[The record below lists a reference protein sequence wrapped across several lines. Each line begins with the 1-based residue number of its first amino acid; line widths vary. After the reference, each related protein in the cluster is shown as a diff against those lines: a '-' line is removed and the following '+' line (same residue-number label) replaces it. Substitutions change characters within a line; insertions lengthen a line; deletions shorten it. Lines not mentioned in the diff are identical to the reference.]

1 MGLHYVCF
9 VLATLARH
17 TDIFGNFVVEV
28 IYRVIT
34 LSYNYDSQQLSFL
47 LPTQHLTTLFS
58 DAIAP
63 LPAIPAP
70 PYISVTKYKGEN
82 IYRLAMTE
90 MGGILQLMQW
100 SINSILIIN
109 QPANDY
115 SSLVYE

>member
-9 VLATLARH
+9 VLATLASH
-17 TDIFGNFVVEV
+17 TDKFGNCVVQV
-28 IYRVIT
+28 VYRLIKLT
-34 LSYNYDSQQLSFL
+34 YDYDSQQLSFL
-47 LPTQHLTTLFS
+47 LPNQHLTTLFS

-90 MGGILQLMQW
+90 MV
-100 SINSILIIN
+100 IN
-109 QPANDY
+109 QPA
-115 SSLVYE
+115 